1 MINTDLIKF
10 DAAGLVPVVVQDAKS
25 AEVLMVAWA
34 NAEALKLTAEIGEL
48 VLWSRSR
55 REIWHK
61 GAVSGNKMKVA
72 ELRIDCDGDT
82 VLAVVRPLGPACH
95 TGERSCFYRTLFGKE
110 NSLSG
115 GFLEELW
122 RYLNQ
127 RKNDSPQESY
137 TARLLT
143 DVEDELLKK
152 LAEEASEVIMACK
165 DNDHD
170 HIRYEAGDLI
180 YHLLVTLERYG
191 ITLDELAGE
200 LNARRH

>member
-1 MINTDLIKF
+1 MGVRTAN
-10 DAAGLVPVVVQDAKS
+10 VQPG
-25 AEVLMVAWA
+25 
-34 NAEALKLTAEIGEL
+34 NIGETL
-48 VLWSRSR
+48 TGLAGR
-55 REIWHK
+55 RD
-61 GAVSGNKMKVA
+61 A
-72 ELRIDCDGDT
+72 
-82 VLAVVRPLGPACH
+82 
-95 TGERSCFYRTLFGKE
+95 
-110 NSLSG
+110 
-115 GFLEELW
+115 
-122 RYLNQ
+122 
-127 RKNDSPQESY
+127 SPQESY

-170 HIRYEAGDLI
+170 HIRYEAGDLV

>member
-95 TGERSCFYRTLFGKE
+95 TGERSCFYRTLFG
-110 NSLSG
+110 
-115 GFLEELW
+115 
-122 RYLNQ
+122 
-127 RKNDSPQESY
+127 
-137 TARLLT
+137 
-143 DVEDELLKK
+143 
-152 LAEEASEVIMACK
+152 
-165 DNDHD
+165 
-170 HIRYEAGDLI
+170 
-180 YHLLVTLERYG
+180 
-191 ITLDELAGE
+191 
-200 LNARRH
+200 